1 MTNVMT
7 LGEVATYINGRAF
20 KPSEWEETG
29 LPIIRIQNLTE
40 SNKKYNYSSKTFD
53 EKFRIKNDDLLFAWS
68 ASLGA
73 FIWKGGDAWLNQH
86 IFKVE
91 PKPFIQK
98 RYLYYFLLYVIADL
112 YTKTHGSGMVHITK
126 GPFMSTPIQV
136 PSRPEQKRI
145 VEKIDELFSG
155 LDAAESE
162 LQVAKKRL
170 HAFQQAILKSIFA
183 RFDIE
188 TQGKYLSEI
197 GEYGRGKSKH
207 RPRNDV
213 KLFEN
218 GQYPFI
224 QTGEIRN
231 AHDIITKAPKY
242 YNDFGLAQ
250 SKLWPVGTLCITIAA
265 NIAETAFLGIDA
277 CFPDSVVGFIADP
290 EKINVKFIEYYFR
303 LIKYKLSAFAPAT
316 AQKNINL
323 DILDQIKFPY
333 CDITIQNETV
343 DEIERN
349 FQACNKVSEIITIAS
364 EQLFSIRQ
372 GILKQAFEGGLV

>member
-40 SNKKYNYSSKTFD
+40 SNKKYNYSSRTFD
-53 EKFRIKNDDLLFAWS
+53 EKFRIQNDDLLFAWS

-112 YTKTHGSGMVHITK
+112 YAKTHGSGMVHITK

-349 FQACNKVSEIITIAS
+349 FQACNNVSEIITIAS

>member
-40 SNKKYNYSSKTFD
+40 SNKKYNYSSRTFD
-53 EKFRIKNDDLLFAWS
+53 EKFRIQNDDLLFAWS

-112 YTKTHGSGMVHITK
+112 YAKTHGSGMVHITK

>member
-1 MTNVMT
+1 M
-7 LGEVATYINGRAF
+7 
-20 KPSEWEETG
+20 
-29 LPIIRIQNLTE
+29 
-40 SNKKYNYSSKTFD
+40 
-53 EKFRIKNDDLLFAWS
+53 
-68 ASLGA
+68 
-73 FIWKGGDAWLNQH
+73 
-86 IFKVE
+86 
-91 PKPFIQK
+91 
-98 RYLYYFLLYVIADL
+98 
-112 YTKTHGSGMVHITK
+112 
-126 GPFMSTPIQV
+126 
-136 PSRPEQKRI
+136 
-145 VEKIDELFSG
+145 
-155 LDAAESE
+155 
-162 LQVAKKRL
+162 
-170 HAFQQAILKSIFA
+170 
-183 RFDIE
+183 
-188 TQGKYLSEI
+188 
-197 GEYGRGKSKH
+197 
-207 RPRNDV
+207 
-213 KLFEN
+213 
-218 GQYPFI
+218 
-224 QTGEIRN
+224 
-231 AHDIITKAPKY
+231 
-242 YNDFGLAQ
+242 AQ